1 MLHTPALFPSLNPL
15 ALGMPMGAEWLVIA
29 ALGLLIFGKRLP
41 EVGKGIG
48 QAIRSFKQG
57 LNTAEEEP
65 VEVETPTSHR
75 LTSEA
80 TAPAGSLENKTEY
93 KFDPYTGKPIEQP
106 KPKFDPYTGKAI
118 EQEQESG
125 TQGA

>member
-1 MLHTPALFPSLNPL
+1 MLHAPASFPLCPSSNLL
-15 ALGMPMGAEWLVIA
+15 AIGMPMGAEWLVIA

-75 LTSEA
+75 LSSETA
-80 TAPAGSLENKTEY
+80 TPAGSLEDKTEH

-106 KPKFDPYTGKAI
+106 KPKFDPYTGKPI

-125 TQGA
+125 A